1 MLYEFRKGIAVGAAT
16 KNIQEVYLD
25 RTVDDDVLRVLITNN
40 ASISMEDAAEALN
53 IDRSIAFRYLKKMEF
68 TLKLDGTWILHSLT
82 KNKKKTTPE
91 LG

>member
-1 MLYEFRKGIAVGAAT
+1 
-16 KNIQEVYLD
+16 
-25 RTVDDDVLRVLITNN
+25 
-40 ASISMEDAAEALN
+40 MEDAAEALN
-53 IDRSIAFRYLKKMEF
+53 IDRSIAFRHLKKMEF